1 MMHVVRRARR
11 ERGGHWASSC
21 AVMWDQWG
29 LGGCLT
35 VYPPDGEAGGEVVF
49 VLQIGPV
56 MVHVVY
62 RWIVKEKA
70 Q

>member
-1 MMHVVRRARR
+1 MGTK
-11 ERGGHWASSC
+11 ERVHGGHLASSC

-29 LGGCLT
+29 LGGCVT
-35 VYPPDGEAGGEVVF
+35 VYPPNDGAGGEVVF
-49 VLQIGPV
+49 VLQVGPI